1 MSLAPLAHDI
11 IFICGGE
18 SRFMIYCVKTRFP
31 SAKGAKCGW
40 PLHNHKRFRTTRV
53 YFAPSAL
60 PRIREPLPGALP
72 QAVTSRAFGAGKQS
86 FHTVNHESSFT
97 TAVENRTTASQFY
110 FHKRLY
116 REVVLTSLPSN
127 CSFSATHSWSDT
139 QSRSSLKRIFPV
151 YYRSPLAIVY

>member
-1 MSLAPLAHDI
+1 
-11 IFICGGE
+11 
-18 SRFMIYCVKTRFP
+18 MIYCVKTLFP
-31 SAKGAKCGW
+31 SAKGAKCESLGHRPRWDRLKIFFSAEGAKCGW

-97 TAVENRTTASQFY
+97 TAIENRTTARQF
-110 FHKRLY
+110 
-116 REVVLTSLPSN
+116 EP
-127 CSFSATHSWSDT
+127 
-139 QSRSSLKRIFPV
+139 I
-151 YYRSPLAIVY
+151 